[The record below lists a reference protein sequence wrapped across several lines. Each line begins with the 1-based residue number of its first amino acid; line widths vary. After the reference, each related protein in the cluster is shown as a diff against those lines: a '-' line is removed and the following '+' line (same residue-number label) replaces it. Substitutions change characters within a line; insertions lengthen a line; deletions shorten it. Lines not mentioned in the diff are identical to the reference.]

1 MLRFLFLLFIGLGVS
16 TALAEEPQKEIP
28 TIRLPMSTMPVV
40 PASINELKEDYW
52 FVIEADVPC
61 IVLASRNG
69 FVSIVQEKGPLRL
82 RGKFADGNGKVET
95 RSYVAKSLWI
105 VEAVTPGEVE
115 LLIVPTGAV
124 DESTVLRRTLIVGG
138 TGPRPPPKPE
148 PIVNPIVN
156 PIVDTIVDTT
166 PKPST
171 AKVLTLVIVEK
182 AIERTPESAAVI
194 ANLSYWKSL
203 EPTVETVHIVPA
215 GTPIAEIYKKQVA
228 QGGGKLP
235 VVILMDHETKKVLFS
250 GPLPADIVEMSALI
264 SKYTSK

>member
-1 MLRFLFLLFIGLGVS
+1 
-16 TALAEEPQKEIP
+16 
-28 TIRLPMSTMPVV
+28 
-40 PASINELKEDYW
+40 
-52 FVIEADVPC
+52 
-61 IVLASRNG
+61 
-69 FVSIVQEKGPLRL
+69 
-82 RGKFADGNGKVET
+82 
-95 RSYVAKSLWI
+95 
-105 VEAVTPGEVE
+105 
-115 LLIVPTGAV
+115 
-124 DESTVLRRTLIVGG
+124 VLRRTLIVGG

-148 PIVNPIVN
+148 PIVN

-215 GTPIAEIYKKQVA
+215 GTPLAEIYKKQVA

-250 GPLPADIVEMSALI
+250 GPLPADIVGMSALI
-264 SKYTSK
+264 IKYTSK